1 MHAMLVENDGA
12 LRWSEVPDPQP
23 RPDEVLVTVHAAAV
37 NRADLLQRAG
47 KYPPPPGAP
56 AWMGL
61 EAAGIVSWV
70 GTEAASGPGGRRW
83 QVGDRVCALLPG
95 GGYAEQVAARPELLL
110 PIPAGLSMAEA
121 ASLPE
126 VFATAWL
133 DLVIEAG
140 LQAGETVLIHAG
152 ASGVGVAAIQLAKL
166 LGARVLTTTS
176 GPVKAEAVRRLGADL
191 VVDRHSGD
199 LGAAMDACAAAGHPV
214 AVALDCA
221 GGTDL
226 GAHLARMAEG
236 GRWVLIATLA
246 GESSTIPLRALL
258 KRGLRLIGS
267 TLRSRPLA
275 MKAQVIAGLHQT
287 VWPAIAAGRVRPV
300 VHAVLPMAEAAAAH
314 AILERGENIGKV
326 VLGVRPAPAGGA
338 G

>member
-1 MHAMLVENDGA
+1 VRAMLVETDRS
-12 LRWSEVPDPQP
+12 LRWSEVPDPAP
-23 RPDEVLVTVHAAAV
+23 RPDEVLVAVHAAAV

-61 EAAGIVSWV
+61 ELAGTVARV
-70 GTEAASGPGGRRW
+70 GPDAPSGPGGRHW

-95 GGYAEQVAARPELLL
+95 GGYAEMVAARPELLL
-110 PIPAGLSMAEA
+110 PVPDGMSMADA

-126 VFATAWL
+126 VFATVYL
-133 DLVIEAG
+133 DLVLEAG
-140 LQAGETVLIHAG
+140 LRAGETVLIHAG

-166 LGARVLTTTS
+166 LDARVVTTVS
-176 GPVKAEAVRRLGADL
+176 GAAKAAAVRRLGADI
-191 VVDRHSGD
+191 VVDRTTGD
-199 LGAAMDACAAAGHPV
+199 LGATMDACLVEGRPV
-214 AVALDCA
+214 AVALDCV
-221 GGTDL
+221 GGVGL
-226 GAHLARMAEG
+226 GENLARMAEG
-236 GRWVLIATLA
+236 GRWVLIATLG
-246 GESSTIPLRALL
+246 GERSEIPLRALL

-275 MKAQVIAGLHQT
+275 MKAQVIDGLHRL

-300 VHAVLPMAEAAAAH
+300 VHARLPMAQAAAAH

-326 VLGVRPAPAGGA
+326 VLDVRPC
-338 G
+338 

>member
-1 MHAMLVENDGA
+1 MLADDAGN
-12 LRWSEVPDPQP
+12 LSWSAVPDPQP
-23 RPDEVLVTVHAAAV
+23 RRDEVLVTVHAAAV
-37 NRADLLQRAG
+37 NRADLLQRVG

-61 EAAGIVSWV
+61 EAAGIVAGV
-70 GTEAASGPGGRRW
+70 GPDAAPGPGGRPW

-95 GGYAEQVAARPELLL
+95 GGYAEAVAARPELLL
-110 PIPAGLSMAEA
+110 PVPAALSMAEA

-126 VFATAWL
+126 VFATAYL
-133 DLVIEAG
+133 DLVLEAG
-140 LQAGETVLIHAG
+140 LQAGDTVLIQAG

-166 LGARVLTTTS
+166 LGAHVLTTVS
-176 GPVKAEAVRRLGADL
+176 GPAKAAAVRRLGADE
-191 VVDRHSGD
+191 VVDRRSGD
-199 LGAAMDACAAAGHPV
+199 LGAAMDACAAAGRPV
-214 AVALDCA
+214 AIALDCV

-226 GAHLARMAEG
+226 GPHLARMADG
-236 GRWVLIATLA
+236 GRWVLIATLG
-246 GESSTIPLRALL
+246 GETAEIPLRVVL

-275 MKAQVIAGLHQT
+275 MKACVIAGVHQT
-287 VWPAIAAGRVRPV
+287 VWPALAAGTVRPV

-326 VLGVRPAPAGGA
+326 ALTVLPD
-338 G
+338 